1 MTLQF
6 IVCPGVCT
14 PHRHANQEKASGVVR
29 YKVIVNP
36 LAGRGY
42 GGRCLP
48 KIEHLLSEQ
57 QIDFDLVTTS
67 QAGEAV
73 ALARQAVLDGYGTV
87 VAAGGDGTF
96 QEVANGMMEGHA
108 EQEAAAEGDSRDG
121 HPAGNLGVLPV
132 GSGSDF
138 AYAMGVPFKL
148 DQACARL
155 VEQQTKTIDL
165 AWLTIDSP
173 TRGRETRYFDNT
185 LGIGFEGVVTIEG
198 RNFKRLRGMALYI
211 PLVLKSIFLSLTP
224 MRSVIEYT
232 NAEGTHRLED
242 TYMLIDVCNG
252 ARAGGSFFIAP
263 DAKTDDGM
271 LNLCIL
277 GEMSRPKML
286 TFVPLFLK
294 GTHVSRP
301 EVKMGECTH
310 IVITS
315 EDDLIAHA
323 DGELVCT
330 DAHRIECEV
339 MPQQIR
345 VVC

>member
-1 MTLQF
+1 
-6 IVCPGVCT
+6 
-14 PHRHANQEKASGVVR
+14 VR

-48 KIEHLLSEQ
+48 KIESLLSEHE
-57 QIDFDLVTTS
+57 IDFDLVTTS
-67 QAGEAV
+67 WAGEAV
-73 ALARQAVLDGYGTV
+73 ALARQAVLDGYDTV

-96 QEVANGMMEGHA
+96 QEVANGIMEGHA
-108 EQEAAAEGDSRDG
+108 ERSAVDLSRNGD
-121 HPAGNLGVLPV
+121 PAGTLGVLPV

-138 AYAMGVPFKL
+138 AYAMGVPFDL
-148 DQACARL
+148 EQACSRL

-198 RNFKRLRGMALYI
+198 RNFKRLRGIALYL

-224 MRSVIEYT
+224 VRSVIEYT
-232 NAEGTHRLED
+232 DDEGTHRLED
-242 TYMLIDVCNG
+242 TFMLIDVCNG

-271 LNLCIL
+271 LNLCIM

-286 TFVPLFLK
+286 SFVPLFLK

-301 EVKMGECTH
+301 EVTMGECRH
-310 IVITS
+310 VVITS

-330 DAHRIECEV
+330 DAHRIECEI
-339 MPQQIR
+339 MPQQIK

>member
-6 IVCPGVCT
+6 IVCPGMCA
-14 PHRHANQEKASGVVR
+14 PHRHAAQEKASRLVR

-48 KIEHLLSEQ
+48 KIEHLLSEH

-96 QEVANGMMEGHA
+96 QEVANGMMEGYA
-108 EQEAAAEGDSRDG
+108 ERGAAAGGASRDG

-138 AYAMGVPFKL
+138 AYAMGVPFDL
-148 DQACARL
+148 EQACSRL
-155 VEQQTKTIDL
+155 VEQKTKTIDL

-173 TRGRETRYFDNT
+173 SRGRETRYFDNT

-198 RNFKRLRGMALYI
+198 RKFKRLRGIALYL

-224 MRSVIEYT
+224 VRSVIEYT
-232 NAEGTHRLED
+232 GEDGTHRVED
-242 TYMLIDVCNG
+242 TFMLIDVCNG
-252 ARAGGSFFIAP
+252 ARAGGSFFIDP
-263 DAKTDDGM
+263 SAKNDDGV
-271 LNLCIL
+271 LNLCLVEEI
-277 GEMSRPKML
+277 SRPKML
-286 TFVPLFLK
+286 SFVPLFLK

-301 EVKMGECTH
+301 EVTMGECRH
-310 IVITS
+310 VVITS

-330 DAHRIECEV
+330 DAHRIECEI
-339 MPQQIR
+339 MPRQIK